1 MSSSLEPAPSQLT
14 ACQILGL
21 RRDFTPDQLRANFRA
36 LALHLH
42 PDKTSL
48 PPQEANALFQRLIKA
63 YNELRHRSDD
73 DAGQRD
79 GAGVVGE
86 AHARQF
92 HELREARAAASVS
105 SSSSASASASGRNS
119 DKQTDERLRATAAA
133 SLGGGR
139 SKFDITRF
147 NSVFDQTRVHDVS
160 TDDGYSG
167 WMDKVTTQQ
176 IAAKHAIKQG
186 VQAYVEPEPLV
197 SCRGLQYTEIGLGK
211 TRDYGRSSATVGQ
224 GHALMFT
231 DYRAAHS
238 THSRVIDPDTARPRT
253 AFGSVLEL
261 ESARAAPSEPMS
273 AMEQRARAAHERMLA
288 DTDAQR
294 SRTLRRQAVNGQR
307 HQAAVTSA
315 LLSLQA

>member
-1 MSSSLEPAPSQLT
+1 MSSSPLT

-42 PDKTSL
+42 PDKTTL
-48 PPQEANALFQRLIKA
+48 PPDEANALFQRLIAA
-63 YNELRHRSDD
+63 YNELRHRPDG
-73 DAGQRD
+73 DAETPKKD
-79 GAGVVGE
+79 GGVGE

-92 HELREARAAASVS
+92 HELRGALKANAATGGGVE
-105 SSSSASASASGRNS
+105 
-119 DKQTDERLRATAAA
+119 KQTDDRLRAAAAA

-139 SKFDITRF
+139 SKFDISRF
-147 NSVFDQTRVHDVS
+147 NSVFDRTRVRDVS
-160 TDDGYSG
+160 TDEGYSG
-167 WMDKVTTQQ
+167 WMDKVTPEQV
-176 IAAKHAIKQG
+176 AAQHAIKQG

-211 TRDYGRSSATVGQ
+211 TSDYGRSSATVGQ
-224 GHALMFT
+224 GHALMFS

-253 AFGSVLEL
+253 AFGSMLEL

-273 AMEQRARAAHERMLA
+273 AIEMRARAAHERMLA
-288 DTDAQR
+288 DTEAQR
-294 SRTLRRQAVNGQR
+294 TRTLRRQEVTGLR

-315 LLSLQA
+315 LLSLGA